1 VAGRRPSAMA
11 DRLGLITDARARM
24 RNAGRQGLG
33 QGQVP
38 CAGWGFASKAGLG
51 RAESAARG
59 RRPFEDARCGG
70 DTRPT
75 VVAVLYWRGGRFAG
89 GPEVKLNALAILHI
103 SYNVCE
109 QCIQAL
115 VVVAPLSLP
124 LPRRRRRRRA
134 RGPGGSRGKAR
145 ILYSTRRA
153 NHSAEKWGCTCTC
166 GMVVGRQRRG

>member
-1 VAGRRPSAMA
+1 MA

-38 CAGWGFASKAGLG
+38 CAGWGFANQGWACS
-51 RAESAARG
+51 RRISTARTEAV
-59 RRPFEDARCGG
+59 RRRCGG

-115 VVVAPLSLP
+115 VVVTPLP
-124 LPRRRRRRRA
+124 LPRRRRRRA
-134 RGPGGSRGKAR
+134 GGPGEQRESEDTL
-145 ILYSTRRA
+145 LYSTRRA

-166 GMVVGRQRRG
+166 GMVVGRQRRR